1 MKKLKLFAFALA
13 TLFSASVLAY
23 DAPAE
28 GSYDLTSESTAKVS
42 NGGRFIVIS
51 NGLYAYRLGSGYSYS
66 NGNGLKTQSNQ
77 GGFVF
82 RLNENTK
89 LTCSIKHAESK
100 NAHTVTINV
109 YSISEEQYA
118 EFDNNKAAATKN
130 QTLSLSGLTP
140 STFTIDIP
148 AETNTFTGTQEL
160 AAGYYAVVP
169 TGEKGN
175 TYMSA
180 IAFEPAA
187 AIVDPVAEV
196 TIAGPA
202 RGTASYAAEF
212 TASTDIKADAYQWF
226 VNDAAQEGATAKT
239 FEFTPADAGDYSIV
253 CKARNANNAT
263 GEWIASE
270 PIAFKALS
278 SLCGELIKAVHTGK
292 TTATVTGLIGGT
304 ADKSTE
310 SSGKINSDGYFGIQL
325 ASGNF
330 QEGDTLVVNIGAENS
345 SAAVLII
352 YAESTAENV
361 ILNTG
366 VAGVSGD
373 NKFVLPA
380 AVNGKNALYIVR
392 TADNAWNAVVN
403 SISVIRPVP
412 VDHADVALVGA
423 AIDGVSLPDPVVTQL
438 ISEGTLTITEPSYV
452 NAPVV
457 AFVKHS
463 DIYYEGETEP
473 VSTNDSIKVTATEV
487 EGEWQAQATIGEN
500 TYTITLA
507 KAASVVVTYM
517 DGETVLGTE
526 NVAVNDNPAEYAQY
540 QNKNLATFLGWY
552 SNADLADEHA
562 VADMAAEVIDE
573 ATTYYAKFENKY
585 AESINIE
592 KAVMEN
598 SKGYDIIAQ
607 LGTLGYAS
615 NITGSLDSLSVKDD
629 GMRNY
634 AYLGLKVKQNGALLN
649 FRLAAGNTVTIKF
662 GEIKKTPNVSING
675 GEYADMVITGKVYTH
690 TAGEADELISIKMM
704 DPNAVVFQQIMIG
717 EELQAPELFAINC
730 AEVENG
736 TVAAPFKM
744 GIPGEEV
751 ELTFTPAEG
760 YIVMNCTV
768 NGEEIHQSAPGAP
781 ITFEMPAADVTITT
795 TFSIPTAIDNAE
807 AAVKAEKVIRDG
819 QVLILR
825 DGKIFNALGAEV
837 K

>member
-42 NGGRFIVIS
+42 SSGRFIVIS

-89 LTCSIKHAESK
+89 LTCSIKHAESR

-278 SLCGELIKAVHTGK
+278 SLWGELIKAVHTGK

-403 SISVIRPVP
+403 SISVVRPMAVKSSSEAFKS
-412 VDHADVALVGA
+412 VSFNGEALVA
-423 AIDGVSLPDPVVTQL
+423 NFDANHAMTV
-438 ISEGTLTITEPSYV
+438 EGSYV
-452 NAPVV
+452 DAPVV
-457 AFVKHS
+457 VFTKTVTTIYEDNSQVVK
-463 DIYYEGETEP
+463 DVE
-473 VSTNDSIKVTATEV
+473 VNVTAEEV
-487 EGEWQAQATIGEN
+487 AGAWQAQATIN
-500 TYTITLA
+500 SVTYTINAA
-507 KAASVVVTYM
+507 KAASFTVHYM
-517 DGETVLGTE
+517 DGETELGTE
-526 NVAVNDNPAEYAQY
+526 NVAANGTVEDYAQY
-540 QNKNLATFLGWY
+540 QQKNLATFVGWY
-552 SNADLADEHA
+552 QDVDLTIEAILTA
-562 VADMAAEVIDE
+562 PITAE
-573 ATTYYAKFENKY
+573 TYLYAKFENKY

-675 GEYADMVITGKVYTH
+675 GNYADMVITDKVYTH
-690 TAGEADELISIKMM
+690 TAEADELISIKMM
-704 DPNAVVFQQIMIG
+704 DNNAVVFQQIMIG

-760 YIVMNCTV
+760 YIVMSCTV
-768 NGEEIHQSAPGAP
+768 NGTEIHQSAPGAA
-781 ITFEMPAADVTITT
+781 ITFEMPAEDVTIQT
-795 TFSIPTAIDNAE
+795 TFSLPTALDNAE